1 MRRRSERDNPPTPL
15 GSLCLERPPRQP
27 PSGCQTTAFARSV
40 ASRDA
45 LPLGCR
51 REENKVRLGDAPHAR
66 TPEEAHTQSTPL
78 RLAKSRSSP
87 NPSINDR
94 TRSHR
99 KRPGV
104 FQGKETFLLML
115 MVGLKREIGRFPG
128 VQLDRA
134 HTDQRLFYTTRC
146 RGQVESPPMESAQRC
161 FKAMESRSGQSIKAM

>member
-1 MRRRSERDNPPTPL
+1 MITRRLTGEPLPGASSEAATQWLLNHCFRQVGGIQRCASARLQRRERDN
-15 GSLCLERPPRQP
+15 
-27 PSGCQTTAFARSV
+27 
-40 ASRDA
+40 
-45 LPLGCR
+45 
-51 REENKVRLGDAPHAR
+51 VRLEGTPQAR

-78 RLAKSRSSP
+78 RPAKSRSSP

-104 FQGKETFLLML
+104 SQGKETFLHML

-134 HTDQRLFYTTRC
+134 HTDQRLFYTTR
-146 RGQVESPPMESAQRC
+146 RHGQVEILPK
-161 FKAMESRSGQSIKAM
+161 KAPRGVSRQWESRSGPSIKAM